1 MSKTTTREIE
11 ISVLPAWLPERS
23 NLQKSEYFFVY
34 QIQITNHG
42 EEKVKLLRRHWDI
55 TDGNGHLEQVDGPGV
70 VGQQPVLEC
79 GDQFEYTSAC
89 PLPTP
94 TGTMGGW
101 FEMIG
106 DDGES
111 FNALINPF
119 FLDANIAR
127 N

>member
-1 MSKTTTREIE
+1 MSKTVTRNIE

-23 NLQKSEYFFVY
+23 NLANSEYFFVY
-34 QIQITNHG
+34 QIQITNLG
-42 EEKVKLLRRHWDI
+42 DDTVQLINRHWDI
-55 TDGNGHLEQVDGPGV
+55 TDGNGKLDQIDGPGV
-70 VGQQPVLEC
+70 VGRTPTLKR

-94 TGTMGGW
+94 QGSMGGW
-101 FEMIG
+101 FEMVGSDG
-106 DDGES
+106 DP
-111 FNALINPF
+111 FNALIEPF